1 MTPAAA
7 LARAV
12 AALPAAEDRPGQQ
25 EMAAAVSA
33 AITDQHHL
41 VVQAGTGT
49 GKTLGYL
56 VPAIVSGKRTVVA
69 TGHGMLGFTLG
80 PAAGRDVAELISG
93 ARIGPGNATWQPQF
107 APARY
112 GL

>member
-1 MTPAAA
+1 MRPCTPDGLPIVGRLREAPN
-7 LARAV
+7 AV
-12 AALPAAEDRPGQQ
+12 L
-25 EMAAAVSA
+25 
-33 AITDQHHL
+33 
-41 VVQAGTGT
+41 
-49 GKTLGYL
+49 
-56 VPAIVSGKRTVVA
+56 A

-93 ARIGPGNATWQPQF
+93 VGGGSGSATWQPQF